1 MEWNWKC
8 PNCIYYRLGY
18 TCPFNA
24 CIYKKNETTTTHT
37 TRNTQTNT
45 TTNTK

>member
-18 TCPFNA
+18 TCLFNA
-24 CIYKKNETTTTHT
+24 CIYKTRELSTTNI
-37 TRNTQTNT
+37 TRDAQDNQ

>member
-24 CIYKKNETTTTHT
+24 CIYK
-37 TRNTQTNT
+37 TRELS
-45 TTNTK
+45 TTNITRDTQDNQTTKTK